1 MELTFAQQT
10 TAFLWSIALG
20 VFLGIFYG
28 LLKIIRISASSGKAL
43 TVSLDIIFMLVSALS
58 LFMLSLAYLLGFVR
72 IYMFLGSLIGFLL
85 YRITLGAAF
94 SKLCTPIIRFVKKAL
109 RIIFIYFKK
118 IAKSLLK
125 IAHKILYNKDEQ
137 LKLFSRRIKK
147 SADDK
152 KVMIDNET
160 KK

>member
-85 YRITLGAAF
+85 YRITFGAAF
-94 SKLCTPIIRFVKKAL
+94 SKLCTPIIRFVKKTL